1 MKQGQPSQT
10 ASMVAL
16 LRAFGDLGLS
26 HVSGFRDPT
35 ARHMLA
41 PGWAKRLARMEA
53 KLKHGKAS
61 TALEMARHG
70 ADMMAL
76 RTLVIDEHA
85 RNAVREGKRQL
96 VILGAGLDGRAYR
109 LTELGDVD
117 VFEVDHPA
125 TQSFKKQ
132 RTADLPRVAK
142 SIVFVEV
149 DFERDRLEE
158 RLARAGYRASLPTVW
173 LWEGVVMY
181 LTREATRETLRSIA
195 SSTAASAS
203 LIINYHTQRRSW
215 LVNQLLRLWSEPQI
229 GEWTPAEITSE
240 LDGHG
245 FRVVADTSAADW
257 AAQYRV
263 KTPRYGLR
271 DAVRVLLARRADRA

>member
-41 PGWAKRLARMEA
+41 PGWAKRLARTEE
-53 KLKHGKAS
+53 KLKRGKPS
-61 TALEMARHG
+61 LGLEAARHG

-76 RTLVIDEHA
+76 RTLVIDEHV
-85 RNAVREGKRQL
+85 RKAVREGKRQL
-96 VILGAGLDGRAYR
+96 VILGAGLDGRPYR
-109 LTELGDVD
+109 MTELGDVD

-125 TQSFKKQ
+125 TQPFKK
-132 RTADLPRVAK
+132 RRAADLPRLAK
-142 SIVFVEV
+142 SVVFVEV

-158 RLARAGYRASLPTVW
+158 CLAGAGYRASLPTVW

-195 SSTAASAS
+195 RSSAADSE
-203 LIINYHTQRRSW
+203 LIINYHTQKRSW
-215 LVNQLLRLWSEPQI
+215 LVNLLLRLWSEPQI

-240 LDGHG
+240 LGAHG
-245 FRVVADTSAADW
+245 FRVVVDTSAADW

-263 KTPRYGLR
+263 KTPRHGLR
-271 DAVRVLLARRADRA
+271 GGVRVLVARREDRA

>member
-1 MKQGQPSQT
+1 
-10 ASMVAL
+10 MVAL

-53 KLKHGKAS
+53 KLKHGKPS

-76 RTLVIDEHA
+76 RTLVIDEHV

-132 RTADLPRVAK
+132 RAADLPRVAK